1 MEGSARTRAPAL
13 VATGIHDLDALLPD
27 GGLRSG
33 SVLDLLACGE
43 ASGAWTLGLLFAR
56 QICGGPPLQTMS
68 ASMSP
73 QVDRVYTTSKSLLPL
88 PTSAGGEGGVRG
100 PGNETSQ
107 SKDLSPQL
115 SPRNG
120 ESEKRGCQCRQTED
134 RQRTKQNGCR
144 VLVII
149 DREKKFYPPA
159 AVRLGVDLG
168 RTYVVRPDRDRD
180 AYAAACEALR
190 CGAVGAVLASFERLR
205 LADARRLQLAAER
218 GGSVGLLV
226 LPATAAGPTC
236 ATLRCRVSP
245 IGSVRHARRV
255 KMEIVRCRGRG
266 YGQSLLLEIDDATGD
281 VRSLPLLAAAA
292 VAPRPART
300 PA

>member
-1 MEGSARTRAPAL
+1 VKPDTLEKLRSRIKAMEGSARTRAPAL

-56 QICGGPPLQTMS
+56 QICGPQS
-68 ASMSP
+68 AEPRMEERSISSDP
-73 QVDRVYTTSKSLLPL
+73 RSSLL
-88 PTSAGGEGGVRG
+88 V
-100 PGNETSQ
+100 
-107 SKDLSPQL
+107 
-115 SPRNG
+115 PR
-120 ESEKRGCQCRQTED
+120 
-134 RQRTKQNGCR
+134 CR